1 MEPANQGSGAPAS
14 SPTRQNRT
22 LQAVLLFFLL
32 LLVVLI
38 LALVTG
44 SLGNKTAVSNSSK
57 LTTTAG
63 AAATNDP
70 NSKILSGG
78 DSSTTLTG
86 TTTAQSQSQQA
97 AAAMTPGS
105 AISTGKSAGSSTSGS
120 LPGGSASL
128 PAGNNNA
135 TTLASPRLGNYV
147 CAIGSTGN
155 LTYQSDFTLLDGQK
169 YKHSS
174 NPNQEYSFKYNSATQ
189 AITWLDG
196 PNSGMVGIYYLPD
209 GAHSYRIVEQNKS
222 SATALT
228 CSLAEK

>member
-1 MEPANQGSGAPAS
+1 MEPANQGSGAPAP

-44 SLGNKTAVSNSSK
+44 SLGNKTTVSNSNN
-57 LTTTAG
+57 LTATAG
-63 AAATNDP
+63 AAVSNNP

-78 DSSTTLTG
+78 DNSATLTG

-97 AAAMTPGS
+97 AAAMTPGGV
-105 AISTGKSAGSSTSGS
+105 STGQTAGSSTSGS

-128 PAGNNNA
+128 PGSNNKA

-147 CAIGSTGN
+147 CATGSTGN

-174 NPNQEYSFKYNSATQ
+174 NPNQEYSFTYNSATQ

-196 PNSGMVGIYYLPD
+196 PNSGTVGIYYLPD
-209 GAHSYRIVEQNKS
+209 VSHSYRIIEQNKS